1 MAFAVV
7 FAGSPQGDALVEQ
20 AAVSD
25 FGGFSDHHT
34 HAVVDEHAGANAGSG
49 MNFDASE
56 RTPYLADAAGK
67 ELERQA
73 AAPQPMAEAVQ
84 ADGVEARV
92 AKQHLQPPTSSR
104 VALANDGEIG
114 SDLIKH
120 RQGSA
125 GGRRD
130 LQADLFTE

>member
-1 MAFAVV
+1 
-7 FAGSPQGDALVEQ
+7 
-20 AAVSD
+20 
-25 FGGFSDHHT
+25 
-34 HAVVDEHAGANAGSG
+34 
-49 MNFDASE
+49 
-56 RTPYLADAAGK
+56 
-67 ELERQA
+67 
-73 AAPQPMAEAVQ
+73 MAEAVQ
-84 ADGVEARV
+84 ADGVEAWV